1 MIMEVNK
8 EYVIYNEEE
17 NKLVVFAMIKE
28 ANDLIVFHSN
38 NKDFVEVS
46 SFDDFKK
53 RYDGSVWLSS
63 L

>member
-8 EYVIYNEEE
+8 EYVIYSEEE
-17 NKLVVFAMIKE
+17 NNLVVFAMIKE
-28 ANDLIVFHSN
+28 DGDLIVFHSN
-38 NKDFVEVS
+38 TKYYVEVS